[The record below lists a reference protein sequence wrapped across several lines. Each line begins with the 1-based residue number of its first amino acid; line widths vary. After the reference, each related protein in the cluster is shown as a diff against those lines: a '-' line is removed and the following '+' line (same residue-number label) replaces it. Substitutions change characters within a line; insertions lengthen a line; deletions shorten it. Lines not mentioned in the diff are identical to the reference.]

1 MNLHATPG
9 NNLLAD
15 KNQIWS
21 ARCQHVGHIGN
32 KVTGASASDDHSSVN
47 RHHLI
52 LAEEEEHLGGWDSP
66 HEKFK
71 PSKTQQTAKH

>member
-15 KNQIWS
+15 KNKIWS
-21 ARCQHVGHIGN
+21 ARCQHVGHMKN

-47 RHHLI
+47 QHHLI
-52 LAEEEEHLGGWDSP
+52 LTEEEKNIGSWDSP
-66 HEKFK
+66 NVKFK
-71 PSKTQQTAKH
+71 PSKTQQAAKS

>member
-1 MNLHATPG
+1 M
-9 NNLLAD
+9 
-15 KNQIWS
+15 
-21 ARCQHVGHIGN
+21 
-32 KVTGASASDDHSSVN
+32 
-47 RHHLI
+47 